1 MTQLWKGEE
10 IFRSDCELQI
20 ALSDIDFFKDDATA
34 CDLIMQ
40 SRCHK
45 FIPTLSILKKIL
57 TLCDPQQNSS
67 AWRTENCCPTVCCV
81 VLPY

>member
-20 ALSDIDFFKDDATA
+20 APSDIDFFKDDATA

-45 FIPTLSILKKIL
+45 FIATLSILKKNSH
-57 TLCDPQQNSS
+57 TLRSS
-67 AWRTENCCPTVCCV
+67 AKLFSMEN
-81 VLPY
+81 